1 MDVLPYVHVVK
12 HNLLLDACNQAYMIA
27 LHGKP
32 AQEHGKLVLGHDK
45 LVLGHD
51 KLALGHG
58 KLVLGHDKLAL
69 EHGKLALEH
78 GKLVLGHGKLV
89 CVVQRFL
96 PVTHHELA
104 LGSQTQDDHN
114 DYHGLLVAP

>member
-12 HNLLLDACNQAYMIA
+12 HNLLLDACNRAYMMA
-27 LHGKP
+27 LHGKLVL
-32 AQEHGKLVLGHDK
+32 EHGKLVLGHDK

-58 KLVLGHDKLAL
+58 KLVLGHGKLAL
-69 EHGKLALEH
+69 EHGKLALE
-78 GKLVLGHGKLV
+78 HGKLV

-96 PVTHHELA
+96 PVTHHEPA
-104 LGSQTQDDHN
+104 LGSQKQDDHN